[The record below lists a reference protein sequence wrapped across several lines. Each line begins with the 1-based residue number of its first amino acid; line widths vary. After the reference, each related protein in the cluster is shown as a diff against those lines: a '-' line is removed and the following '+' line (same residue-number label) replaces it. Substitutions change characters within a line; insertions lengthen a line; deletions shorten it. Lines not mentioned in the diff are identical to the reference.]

1 MGAVGLATIMAA
13 PGPKSAYADG
23 PAIAADKCP
32 NLKELGKKSRA
43 PGFTENL
50 YTGVWYEL
58 AYHDVTQVLYC
69 LAVCL
74 AVCSV
79 SVLYCVG
86 VFGVCRPTTMSLRCC
101 TVLPSVLLCVF

>member
-1 MGAVGLATIMAA
+1 MGVAGLATIMAA
-13 PGPKSAYADG
+13 PGPKSAYAEG

-74 AVCSV
+74 AVCILV
-79 SVLYCVG
+79 FCIVCVCLECVG
-86 VFGVCRPTTMSLRCC
+86 LPRCR
-101 TVLPSVLLCVF
+101 